1 VELRF
6 RLRGPVGLLFGCV
19 ADVAEGMG
27 SLFLRVA
34 LETVAW
40 LFELLGAA
48 EVGCVEQVGLG
59 FGASCVW
66 HVNADV

>member
-1 VELRF
+1 MELRL

-48 EVGCVEQVGLG
+48 EVGCVEKVRLG